1 MELLGLD
8 SCCTAAAQDQAL
20 EEEARASSRRAASTI
35 KDGCHG
41 RASPAPWQLDLDLEG
56 ALGGAAGS
64 HGRQR
69 RARDLEDLGWCLG
82 EAGEAASLAANGG
95 GDFWRLAG
103 ERWSGRGEGVV
114 VTGRGLPL
122 WSWMR
127 GDIFG
132 RLGSLF
138 SGRARPSSRAKL
150 DFHFAAR
157 QGGAPFFVS
166 PGQGGG
172 T

>member
-1 MELLGLD
+1 VLYCCCSRLGVRGGGPCELQEGRLNHQGRLPL
-8 SCCTAAAQDQAL
+8 SSFACSMAARSGSRGRPGRSGGVSR
-20 EEEARASSRRAASTI
+20 EAETSARSRGPRLVSR
-35 KDGCHG
+35 GG
-41 RASPAPWQLDLDLEG
+41 G
-56 ALGGAAGS
+56 GGGVLGGER
-64 HGRQR
+64 RQR
-69 RARDLEDLGWCLG
+69 F
-82 EAGEAASLAANGG
+82 LATRRRG
-95 GDFWRLAG
+95 
-103 ERWSGRGEGVV
+103 WSGRGEGVG

-138 SGRARPSSRAKL
+138 SGRARSSSRAKL